1 MGFTAGITANMAIG
15 TPSYYID
22 SGTNQW
28 DAHTWVNIHFDSSG
42 SMNDIITPL
51 QNAMTGA
58 YFSSGSAA
66 GQDGVK
72 STTSLRAELQDLYA
86 TGGIEGAPDY
96 NTDNSTNGKDAYD
109 LRVYHRSLSNENWLD
124 WSTKFYNAQNTAGL
138 SWNVLGNNYTVNNII
153 EVFVINESKGGPGTN
168 LRGAGYYST
177 GWAEP
182 ATDSG
187 VKTVAT
193 ASNNSTQVVLTDASG
208 IVRESDNE
216 DGNGVSEPFAH
227 HMKITA
233 VNTGSLSGTP
243 TVTGIS
249 GNTITLS
256 SAQTFAQ
263 GTELTFSMTSKGFN
277 ETSGSFHHSSPD
289 DHFLYKTAISTQRAV
304 LGSTSSGTI
313 RSIDTQSSQ
322 KPSIT
327 YIVID
332 AGASRTNVRISGI
345 NNVANG
351 FTGDG
356 HNGPGGIT
364 ASQRHTKEGVIEG
377 KLTFHETRTDG
388 NNYSLNDFTDLTSW
402 NNKSNMLHLVALTDK
417 SNFTSQSYW
426 KDQLRAAL
434 QLNIS
439 F

>member
-1 MGFTAGITANMAIG
+1 MGFTAGMSASMVMG

-22 SGTNQW
+22 SVSNQW

-51 QNAMTGA
+51 QNSMTGA

-66 GQDGVK
+66 GKDGVK

-86 TGGIEGAPDY
+86 TGGIEGAPNY
-96 NTDNSTNGKDAYD
+96 NANNATNGKNAYD
-109 LRVYHRSLSNENWLD
+109 LRVYGRSINDENWLT
-124 WSTKFYNAQNTAGL
+124 WSNKFYNASNPSGI
-138 SWNVLGNNYTVNNII
+138 SWTTLGNTYTINHII
-153 EVFVINESKGGPGTN
+153 EVFVINESKGGAGTN

-182 ATDSG
+182 QTG
-187 VKTVAT
+187 TVTKTVASAT
-193 ASNNSTQVVLTDASG
+193 TNSTTVTLNNVTD
-208 IVRESDNE
+208 IVQESANKDAN
-216 DGNGVSEPFAH
+216 NVSEPFAE
-227 HMKITA
+227 HMKLTA
-233 VNTGSLSGTP
+233 VSTGSLSGTP
-243 TVTGIS
+243 TITGIS
-249 GNTITLS
+249 SNTITLS

-277 ETSGSFHHSSPD
+277 TTSGSFHHSSPD
-289 DHFLYKTAISTQRAV
+289 DHATYNTAIALQRT
-304 LGSTSSGTI
+304 LLSSSSSGNLK
-313 RSIDTQSSQ
+313 SILTNSSQ

-332 AGASRTNVRISGI
+332 AGTGNSVKISGLGNTAPGI
-345 NNVANG
+345 VAS
-351 FTGDG
+351 G

-377 KLTFHETRTDG
+377 KLTFNDTRTDG
-388 NNYSLNDFTDLTSW
+388 NNKSLSDFTDLTSW
-402 NNKSNMLHLVALTDK
+402 NEKSNMLHLVALTNK
-417 SNFTSQSYW
+417 SAETSQAYW

-434 QLNIS
+434 QLNVS